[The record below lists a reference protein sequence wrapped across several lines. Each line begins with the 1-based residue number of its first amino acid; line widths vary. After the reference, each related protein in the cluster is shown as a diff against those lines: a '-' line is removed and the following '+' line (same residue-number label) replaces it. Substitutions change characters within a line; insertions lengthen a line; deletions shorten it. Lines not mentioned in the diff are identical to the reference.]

1 MKGKMRELIL
11 YPKKDEFT
19 QGSIFEGLTINS
31 DSLYTNG
38 IIITAR
44 CDIANEKAR
53 NILCLPIYKVN
64 DWINRQGN
72 EIIYRRVES
81 KLLHKICIELKK
93 FRISLEIIDT
103 YPIDN
108 ILSIIEN
115 DKKVHDKES
124 IKKMLYMYRSKECDH
139 TLDFVDKERKNLIS
153 EIIRN
158 TEASTYFIEQID
170 FDNILEPYVIDLAE
184 PISIPLKVAKRLL
197 NGIKKER
204 NKDDWVVQYLTL
216 YKDEIS
222 YISLL
227 KSPYIEH
234 VLQKFSSYYSR
245 IGTDDI
251 SKEAEDILKEKLN
264 EM

>member
-1 MKGKMRELIL
+1 MRELL
-11 YPKKDEFT
+11 SHPTKNEFT
-19 QGSIFEGLTINS
+19 QGSIFEGLTVNS
-31 DSLYTNG
+31 YSLYTNG

-44 CDIANEKAR
+44 CDIANGKAR
-53 NILCLPIYKVN
+53 NILCLPIYKAS
-64 DWINRQGN
+64 DWLNSQGN

-81 KLLHKICIELKK
+81 KLLQKIEIELKK
-93 FRISLEIIDT
+93 FQLSSELIPT
-103 YPIDN
+103 YPIE
-108 ILSIIEN
+108 SIIAII
-115 DKKVHDKES
+115 DKDNKVHHKED
-124 IKKMLYMYRSKECDH
+124 IKKMLYMYKNKNCDH
-139 TLDFVDKERKNLIS
+139 KLDFVSNERKNLVS

-170 FDNILEPYVIDLAE
+170 FDNVLEPYIIDLTE
-184 PISIPLKVAKRLL
+184 PISIPFEVAKRLL
-197 NGIKKER
+197 SGIKKER
-204 NKDDWVVQYLTL
+204 NRDDSVNQYLTL

-251 SKEAEDILKEKLN
+251 SKEAALIIKEQLN

>member
-1 MKGKMRELIL
+1 MRELL
-11 YPKKDEFT
+11 SHPTKDEFT

-38 IIITAR
+38 MIITAR
-44 CDIANEKAR
+44 CDIANGKAR
-53 NILCLPIYKVN
+53 NILCLPIYKAS
-64 DWINRQGN
+64 DWLNSQGD

-81 KLLHKICIELKK
+81 KLLNKIEMELKK
-93 FRISLEIIDT
+93 FNLSSELISVYPIENIITIID
-103 YPIDN
+103 
-108 ILSIIEN
+108 E
-115 DKKVHDKES
+115 DKKVHHKED
-124 IKKMLYMYRSKECDH
+124 IKKMLYMYKSKNCDH
-139 TLDFVDKERKNLIS
+139 TLDFVNKERKNLVS

-158 TEASTYFIEQID
+158 TETSTYFIEQID
-170 FDNILEPYVIDLAE
+170 VDNVLEPYVIDLAE
-184 PISIPLKVAKRLL
+184 PISIPFEVAKRILS
-197 NGIKKER
+197 GIKKER
-204 NKDDWVVQYLTL
+204 NSDDYVSQYLTL

-251 SKEAEDILKEKLN
+251 SKEAETILKEQLN